1 MKKTLLCI
9 ILLISCFLSL
19 ISCSNINAPED
30 KIGLIADY
38 ETFKTEMS
46 KRIDLSKY
54 IFTHESQSATLDS
67 YKYELKK
74 EQELK
79 PAKSNFKIEIDSTE
93 ITLPITVENLLKKGF
108 DITKINSEPVYYLD
122 LESKLSFGTLNVV
135 SPKGNNFSAYV
146 INPGE
151 NYQGKMKDCLVTQV
165 DSFFYQNG
173 SDFEIYGAPL
183 ASEIKYFKK
192 ITMNSSLDD
201 IINELGYPSLI
212 DYSTA
217 EYKGEITISTLQ
229 MRYNFS
235 NKEYDGHTF
244 ITIETFKNEV
254 GAKEN
259 RILSIAYSIE
269 FPT

>member
-1 MKKTLLCI
+1 M
-9 ILLISCFLSL
+9 
-19 ISCSNINAPED
+19 NAPEE
-30 KIGLIADY
+30 KIGSITDH

-54 IFTHESQSATLDS
+54 VFKHRSASATLDS
-67 YKYELKK
+67 YRYELQK

-79 PAKSNFKIEIDSTE
+79 PSKSNFEVIIDGTK
-93 ITLPITVENLLKKGF
+93 ITLPITVEDLLNKGF
-108 DITKINSEPVYYLD
+108 DIIEIDSEPVYFLD
-122 LESKLSFGTLNVV
+122 VESDLSFGALKVM
-135 SPKGNNFSAYV
+135 SPKGNIFSAFA

-165 DSFFYQNG
+165 DSFFYEDEYEFITN
-173 SDFEIYGAPL
+173 SVPL
-183 ASEIKYFKK
+183 DAEIKYFKK
-192 ITMNSSLDD
+192 ISMDSSLDD
-201 IINELGYPSLI
+201 IIKELGYPSLM

-235 NKEYDGHTF
+235 NKEYNGHTF
-244 ITIETFKNEV
+244 ITLETYKKED

-259 RILSIAYSIE
+259 RIQAIAYSIE
-269 FPT
+269 FPTK